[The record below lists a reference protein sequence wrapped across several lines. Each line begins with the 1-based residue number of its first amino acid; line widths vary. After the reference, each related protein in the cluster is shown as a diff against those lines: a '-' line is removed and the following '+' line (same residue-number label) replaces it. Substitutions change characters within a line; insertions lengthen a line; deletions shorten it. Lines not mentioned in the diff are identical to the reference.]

1 MEEEY
6 IDYKVL
12 FDMFDSSVNVVQ
24 ADDLIGDG
32 EIILEDAVVEH
43 GNEFDTNEFDS
54 DLNDVKKF
62 DSKYDFV
69 IKNDGGIYIRN
80 VIKLLT
86 NKLNRDISVD
96 ELFCALI
103 VNSDITKEWL
113 VEWLKS
119 RKIDNVIYDSDI
131 VVHQSTKIT
140 RDEFL
145 ECVKELKRK
154 NNYNRTSF
162 VEYYNSKLFKEC
174 KTEYDYF
181 NKAISEDEFDYYEHL
196 YIEEPLKKKY
206 IARLDEYKNCDS
218 SYIQEIEN
226 INIDVKGNKQFYR
239 NKKFEKETI
248 TKCIEIYKNAHK
260 QTNPTYDDLV
270 QMCNDILFKKVMDGI
285 ITPSEYERIK
295 TNKKQ
300 IQYYI
305 RLYELDDFIRKMDYK
320 SRKERMEED
329 VEDAENILN
338 LIN

>member
-1 MEEEY
+1 MENADVEL
-6 IDYKVL
+6 L
-12 FDMFDSSVNVVQ
+12 F
-24 ADDLIGDG
+24 GDG
-32 EIILEDAVVEH
+32 FLKDFV
-43 GNEFDTNEFDS
+43 GKNCNKFDTNS
-54 DLNDVKKF
+54 NDVKMF

-69 IKNDGGIYIRN
+69 IKNDGGVYIQN

-86 NKLNRDISVD
+86 SKLNRDISVD

-113 VEWLKS
+113 VDWLKS
-119 RKIDNVIYDSDI
+119 RKIDNITCDDGIVI
-131 VVHQSTKIT
+131 HQSTKVT
-140 RDEFL
+140 CDEFL
-145 ECVKELKRK
+145 ECVKKLKRE

-174 KTEYDYF
+174 KTIQDYF

-226 INIDVKGNKQFYR
+226 INIDVKGNKQFSR

-270 QMCNDILFKKVMDGI
+270 QMCNDILFKKVVEGI

-320 SRKERMEED
+320 SRKERMEDD